1 LPDADRVADNDHD
14 VKALLTATVL
24 LLAVAG
30 STAIAQRVVPM
41 KGTPAISCGAYA
53 EVRINEGALGV
64 NSIQMFSWVQ
74 GYLSGYNNY
83 AKHPVVSVPEIA
95 AIGVFLDKYCSD
107 NPVHRVI
114 NGIDALL
121 AELGGYKQPYLG
133 K

>member
-1 LPDADRVADNDHD
+1 M
-14 VKALLTATVL
+14 KALLTTAALL
-24 LLAVAG
+24 LLAA
-30 STAIAQRVVPM
+30 SNAAIAQRVVPM
-41 KGTPAISCGAYA
+41 KGPPAVSCGAYA

-74 GYLSGYNNY
+74 GYLNGYNSY
-83 AKHPVVSVPEIA
+83 AKHPVVTVPEIV
-95 AIGVFLDKYCSD
+95 AIGAFLDKYCSD
-107 NPVHRVI
+107 NPVHRVV